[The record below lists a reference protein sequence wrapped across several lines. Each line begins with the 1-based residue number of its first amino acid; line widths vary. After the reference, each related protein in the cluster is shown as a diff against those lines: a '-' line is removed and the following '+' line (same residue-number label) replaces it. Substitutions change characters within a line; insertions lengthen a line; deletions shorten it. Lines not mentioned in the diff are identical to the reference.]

1 MLFAITCIDKP
12 DHMDVRLSNR
22 AAHIEYLKAKADM
35 VRFAGPFTSDDGETM
50 IGSMLVVEAADRAG
64 AEDLAAGDP
73 YARAGLFQS
82 ADIRA
87 WKWLIGNPDA

>member
-12 DHMDVRLSNR
+12 DHMDLRLANR

-35 VRFAGPFTSDDGETM
+35 VRLAGPFTSDDGETM
-50 IGSMLVVEAADRAG
+50 IGSMLVVEAADRAA
-64 AEDLAAGDP
+64 AEALAAGDP

-82 ADIRA
+82 TDVRA
-87 WKWLIGNPDA
+87 WRWLIGNPDA